1 MASSARVVEK
11 SICRINVYALLN
23 WLVLSLVEAPVE
35 DKRITL
41 KEAVKLV
48 PDGAHLFWGGF
59 GFQRPPMA
67 FAHELVRQKKRN
79 LTIYTCGA
87 EMDIDILSGAC
98 VVSRFELAFYAI
110 EGIGLVPNIQR
121 RMREGV
127 IQIEDYS
134 NLAMALRFLGGA
146 LGVPFMPLKSMLGTD
161 LISKNR
167 FRAKK
172 AEVMAC
178 PFTGEK
184 VVLVPSVRPDFS
196 IVHAQRVDKEG
207 NVQIDG
213 IRGEDV
219 EGARAGKK
227 VIVLAEEIVDTELIR
242 AQPDQTVIPNIYVT
256 HVVECPWGSYPM
268 MVYNYYDYDIEHVRM
283 YYNQCKTEEGW
294 QKYCQEYVTG
304 FNDHT
309 EFLQKTGIARLMKL
323 RAKKPLPY

>member
-1 MASSARVVEK
+1 M
-11 SICRINVYALLN
+11 
-23 WLVLSLVEAPVE
+23 VEAPVE
-35 DKRITL
+35 DKRLTL
-41 KEAVKLV
+41 KEAVRLV

-67 FAHELVRQKKRN
+67 FAYELVRQKKRN
-79 LTIYTCGA
+79 LTIYTCGS
-87 EMDIDILSGAC
+87 EMDIDILSGSY
-98 VVSRFELAFYAI
+98 VVSRFELAFFAI

-121 RMREGV
+121 RIREGA

-161 LISKNR
+161 ILAKTR
-167 FRAKK
+167 FRSKK
-172 AEVMAC
+172 AEEIVC

-196 IVHAQRVDKEG
+196 IVHVSRVDKEG
-207 NVQIDG
+207 NAQIDG
-213 IRGEDV
+213 IKGEDI

-227 VIVLAEEIVDTELIR
+227 LIVMAEEIVDTEFVR

-268 MVYNYYDYDIEHVRM
+268 MVYNYYDYDMEHVRT
-283 YYNQCKTEEGW
+283 YYEQCKTEEGW
-294 QKYCQEYVTG
+294 QKYSEEYITS
-304 FNDHT
+304 FNNHL
-309 EFLQKTGIARLMKL
+309 EFLQKIGIERLLKL
-323 RAKKPLPY
+323 KAKKPLPY

>member
-1 MASSARVVEK
+1 
-11 SICRINVYALLN
+11 
-23 WLVLSLVEAPVE
+23 LVEAPVE

-79 LTIYTCGA
+79 LTIYTCGS
-87 EMDIDILSGAC
+87 EMDLDILVGAR
-98 VVSRFELAFYAI
+98 VVSHLEVAFYAI

-121 RMREGV
+121 RIREGA
-127 IQIEDYS
+127 IEIEDYS

-146 LGVPFMPLKSMLGTD
+146 LDVPFMPLKSMLGSDMLT
-161 LISKNR
+161 KKR
-167 FRAKK
+167 FRPKK
-172 AEVMAC
+172 AEVVEC

-196 IVHAQRVDKEG
+196 IVHASRVDREG

-213 IRGEDV
+213 IKGEDV
-219 EGARAGKK
+219 EGGRAGKK
-227 VIVLAEEIVDTELIR
+227 VIVLAEEIVDTEFIR

-268 MVYNYYDYDIEHVRM
+268 MVYNYYDYDMEHVRT
-283 YYNQCKTEEGW
+283 YYEQCKTEEGW
-294 QKYCQEYVTG
+294 QKYCEEYITSV
-304 FNDHT
+304 NSHM
-309 EFLQKTGIARLMKL
+309 EFLQKIGIEKLMKL